1 MNVFEAIEARRSIR
15 GYLDKAVEEEKLT
28 RILEAGRRAPSARNR
43 QEWKFVVVREK
54 ETRQRLMAAASNQA
68 FVGEAPVVIAACAVV
83 TDATMAC
90 GQLAYPIDVAI
101 AVDHMTLAA
110 VAEGYAGCW
119 VEGAVRKCEDQLRK
133 ALGVPDNLRVWSLT
147 PIGKPAVT
155 PARPAKPRP
164 AEITHYNRY

>member
-1 MNVFEAIEARRSIR
+1 MNVFEAIETRRSIR

-43 QEWKFVVVREK
+43 QEWRFVVVRER

-83 TDATMAC
+83 TDATMGC

-110 VAEGYAGCW
+110 VEEGLGTCW
-119 VEGAVRKCEDQLRK
+119 VGAFFEDQVKQVLGIPAAVRVVQLL
-133 ALGVPDNLRVWSLT
+133 ALGYPTSIPD
-147 PIGKPAVT
+147 P
-155 PARPAKPRP
+155 KPRKP
-164 AEITHYNRY
+164 LSEIVCYERW